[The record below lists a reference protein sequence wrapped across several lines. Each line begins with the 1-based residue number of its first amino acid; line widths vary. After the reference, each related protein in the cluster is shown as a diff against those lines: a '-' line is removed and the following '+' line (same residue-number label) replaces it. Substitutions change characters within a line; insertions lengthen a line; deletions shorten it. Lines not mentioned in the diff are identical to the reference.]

1 MTARPRKLFVHLCLA
16 VWGAFA
22 GGAIFADAAH
32 SHDIAF
38 GQPGK
43 ASEVTRTIDIMM
55 DDNFFDPPAVSI
67 KAGETVRFVLTNSGI
82 LLHEFNIGTPAM
94 HVEHQKEMA
103 EMVRHGMLTRTG
115 INEEMMKMDHA
126 KLGLKPMT
134 HDDPNSVLVPPGQKK
149 ELIWKFTRAMELEFA
164 CNVPGHYDAGMVGK
178 VQFAR

>member
-1 MTARPRKLFVHLCLA
+1 MNSRLRRLA
-16 VWGAFA
+16 VHYGLAFCGALLA
-22 GGAIFADAAH
+22 GAAMTDAAH
-32 SHDIAF
+32 SHDITF

-43 ASEVTRTIDIMM
+43 ASEATRTIDIMM
-55 DDNFFDPPAVSI
+55 DDNFYDPPTVSI
-67 KAGETVRFVLTNSGI
+67 KAGETIRFVLTNAGI

-126 KLGLKPMT
+126 KLGLKPMK